1 MGDRPDP
8 AYGNRLTAAI
18 NYPIAPLS
26 VGSYE
31 REGYKVLGRL
41 ECDAPGHTLNDEEA
55 RRLAL
60 TDSLDP
66 TSRLGVSGD
75 AEIRDRSQRSVN
87 KPSAVNYET
96 EIIFRFKPIKL
107 H

>member
-26 VGSYE
+26 VGFYE

-41 ECDAPGHTLNDEEA
+41 ECDAPGHT
-55 RRLAL
+55 R
-60 TDSLDP
+60 
-66 TSRLGVSGD
+66 
-75 AEIRDRSQRSVN
+75 I
-87 KPSAVNYET
+87 
-96 EIIFRFKPIKL
+96 
-107 H
+107 

>member
-18 NYPIAPLS
+18 DYPIAPLS
-26 VGSYE
+26 VGFYE
-31 REGYKVLGRL
+31 RQGYKVLGRL
-41 ECDAPGHTLNDEEA
+41 ECDARAHSDLNDEEA

-60 TDSLDP
+60 TDCLDP

-75 AEIRDRSQRSVN
+75 AEI
-87 KPSAVNYET
+87 PG
-96 EIIFRFKPIKL
+96 
-107 H
+107 